1 MTKNIPLY
9 AVALAFCLI
18 GGWAAF
24 RLISDGIFA
33 LGIFVTIAVVFI
45 IIVTIN
51 ESLAPWRWLS
61 AGLVMA
67 LLFTI
72 FPILYTFY
80 LSFTNMSGG
89 NLATKTQAVNRIS
102 AELYTPDDEAPY
114 SWTAYRKGNNFLLL
128 LYREPRTED
137 SEGAPPG
144 NNYFTVKPGSPIEPF
159 KISGYSNPLMI
170 EDYTEMRG
178 PAVMQNLKTLGDL
191 EFGEAPRFIRIL
203 SLQEAA
209 VRIQLYSYN
218 AQADTF
224 TDNRS
229 GEVFRS
235 VRGTFTSASGK
246 KLIPGF
252 IVNIGIDNY
261 KRFLGNAGFLRPVFG
276 IFLWNALFAVLSV
289 SIAFAI
295 GMMIALLFDDL
306 KFRKIIRTL
315 LIIPYPIPVLVSI
328 MVWRALLNDNMGLI
342 TTIITNIFGA
352 SPKFFTNVGWTRFAL
367 IILNVYLSYP
377 YFYVLSSGALKS
389 IPGELFEAAA
399 IDGASSFTVTRKIIM
414 PMVMRILA
422 PLVLA
427 SICFNFN
434 NFTLIWGFNQGL
446 PAMADTAVPMGYTD
460 LLISFIF
467 RLGFSSSSAADYGF
481 VASITVMLFL
491 VVALMVFFQIRN
503 MRTIKDIKE

>member
-1 MTKNIPLY
+1 MSRNIPFY
-9 AVALAFCLI
+9 AGALVFCLI

-24 RLISDGIFA
+24 RLISDGVFA
-33 LGIFVTIAVVFI
+33 LGIFVTIAVVFVI
-45 IIVTIN
+45 TVTFN

-89 NLATKTQAVNRIS
+89 NLATKTQAVSRIS
-102 AELYTPDDEAPY
+102 AELYTPEDEAPY
-114 SWTAYRKGNNFLLL
+114 AWTAYRKGNNFLLL
-128 LYREPRTED
+128 LYRD
-137 SEGAPPG
+137 DQ
-144 NNYFTVKPGSPIEPF
+144 YFTVKPGSPLLSF
-159 KISGYSNPLMI
+159 NVSGFSKPLTI
-170 EDYTEMRG
+170 DDYTEVRG
-178 PAVMQNLKTLGDL
+178 ASVMQNLKTLGDL

-209 VRIQLYSYN
+209 VQLQLYSYD
-218 AQADTF
+218 AALDTF
-224 TDNRS
+224 TDNRG
-229 GEVFRS
+229 GEIFTP
-235 VRGTFTSASGK
+235 VRGAFTSASGK

-252 IVNIGIDNY
+252 IINIGIDNY

-276 IFLWNALFAVLSV
+276 IFLWNAAFAVLSV

-306 KFRKIIRTL
+306 KYRKIIRTL

-467 RLGFSSSSAADYGF
+467 RLGFGSSSAADYGF
-481 VASITVMLFL
+481 VASITVMLFV

-503 MRTIKDIKE
+503 LKTIKDIKE

>member
-1 MTKNIPLY
+1 MTKNIPFY
-9 AVALAFCLI
+9 AVAAAFCLLGI
-18 GGWAAF
+18 WIAI
-24 RLISDGIFA
+24 RLIADGIFA
-33 LGIFVTIAVVFI
+33 LGTFVSLAVVFVF
-45 IIVTIN
+45 IVSIN
-51 ESLAPWRWLS
+51 NTLVPWRWLS
-61 AGLVMA
+61 AGLVVA
-67 LLFTI
+67 FLFTI

-102 AELYTPDDEAPY
+102 AELYTPEDEEPY
-114 SWTAYRKGNNFLLL
+114 SWTAYQKGNSYLLL
-128 LYREPRTED
+128 LYRDDE
-137 SEGAPPG
+137 
-144 NNYFTVKPGSPIEPF
+144 YFTVKPGSRIEPF
-159 KISGYSNPLMI
+159 STSGYSKPLMI
-170 EDYTEMRG
+170 DNYTEMRG
-178 PAVMQNLKTLGDL
+178 ATVMQNLKTLGDL

-209 VRIQLYSYN
+209 VQIQLYTYDPEE
-218 AQADTF
+218 DTF
-224 TDNRS
+224 TDNRN
-229 GEVFRS
+229 GEIYS
-235 VRGTFTSASGK
+235 PERGSFTSASGK

-252 IVNIGIDNY
+252 IINIGFDNY

-276 IFLWNALFAVLSV
+276 IFLWNVAFAVLSV
-289 SIAFAI
+289 SIAFGI

-306 KFRKIIRTL
+306 KYRKIIRTL

-342 TTIITNIFGA
+342 TTIITNIFGS

-460 LLISFIF
+460 LLISFIY

-503 MRTIKDIKE
+503 LKTIKDIKE